1 MVCIRAYYVRKG
13 VLVVVVEDMEDM
25 VNLSM
30 INKERKGQRNFGEF
44 VYINGN
50 CSRACKKVLG

>member
-1 MVCIRAYYVRKG
+1 M
-13 VLVVVVEDMEDM
+13 LLVVVEDMEDM

-44 VYINGN
+44 VYPSSGHPPYCRYRCYYRRI
-50 CSRACKKVLG
+50 

>member
-1 MVCIRAYYVRKG
+1 M
-13 VLVVVVEDMEDM
+13 LLVVVEDMEDM

-30 INKERKGQRNFGEF
+30 IIKERKGQRNFGEF
-44 VYINGN
+44 VYINRN